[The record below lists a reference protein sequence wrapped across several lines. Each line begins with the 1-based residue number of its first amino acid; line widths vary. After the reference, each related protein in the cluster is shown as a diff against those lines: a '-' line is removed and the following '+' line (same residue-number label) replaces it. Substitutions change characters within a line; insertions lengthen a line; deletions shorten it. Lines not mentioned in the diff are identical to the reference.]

1 MKNETVS
8 TLFGSSPFLSAGK
21 SNRMVLLLKKLPTPG
36 LGDYKDDGKI
46 FWNHEI
52 YCNHKEEQSVF

>member
-46 FWNHEI
+46 F
-52 YCNHKEEQSVF
+52 